1 MKRTEF
7 SSDLLREKYTRIDH
21 ASGLPIYVFPK
32 KLTGTYALFATKYG
46 SVDSAFLT
54 DGKEITVPDG
64 IAHFLEH
71 KLFENKDGSD
81 SFSRFSALG
90 ADANAYTSYQRTAYL
105 FSCTEHF
112 EESLEELLTFVT
124 TPYFTE
130 ASVKKEQGII
140 AEEIRMYE
148 DSPWDRCQRMLLCA
162 LYESHPVRKNI
173 CGSIAS
179 IGEIT
184 PELLYRCH
192 RVFYDP
198 SNMALVVCG
207 DLTEEQVLAVAD
219 KVLPQR
225 KGEHSIERIL
235 PKEPPCVAKKSVE
248 CRMQVSKPLFYIG
261 VKDPVIPTDPRERL
275 WRDAAMTLLDEIL
288 FSRSGELYNT
298 LFEEGIITPSFFS
311 GYSCTDSFAYH
322 CISGE
327 ADNPME
333 VLERVKAYI
342 KEVTEK
348 GIDREVFERCRRVLY
363 SDELRAYDSTEEIAN
378 RLLSFV
384 FDDAE
389 MFSYPALLQGL
400 TLEDLEPL
408 LKESFLDDYFAISI
422 VYPLEEA

>member
-46 SVDSAFLT
+46 SVDSAFLA

-71 KLFENKDGSD
+71 KLFENSDGSD

-124 TPYFTE
+124 SPYFTE

-219 KVLPQR
+219 KVLPQK

-288 FSRSGELYNT
+288 VSRSGELYNT